1 MSVHFVGDTH
11 ALWARL
17 ASGMNSVQPVLLI
30 PALYCSPRLFEQQ
43 IPALWNFGP
52 VQIANHAMGDSIA
65 EIARQIL
72 ATAPPRF
79 ALAGLSMGGYTA
91 FEIMRQA
98 PERVT
103 RLALLD
109 TSARADTAAAAQ
121 GRRDSIRLVVEQGFD
136 SFLDQAWKIA
146 VAPGH
151 LNDAALRARYR
162 QIAWDV
168 GPERF
173 MRQQHAI
180 GQRPDSRPHLAA
192 IRCPTLV
199 LVGDEDVATPP
210 HLAEEIAAGIAGSQ
224 LVKVAGAG
232 HLTTI
237 ERPEAV
243 TRALV
248 DWLAAPS
255 DDDGGNRSGTQRE
268 R

>member
-1 MSVHFVGDTH
+1 MPS
-11 ALWARL
+11 A
-17 ASGMNSVQPVLLI
+17 QPVLLI

-65 EIARQIL
+65 DIARQIL
-72 ATAPPRF
+72 AAAPPRF

-109 TSARADTAAAAQ
+109 TSARADTAEAAQ
-121 GRRDSIRLVVEQGFD
+121 GRLVSIRLVAEHGFD
-136 SFLDQAWKIA
+136 RFLDQAWQIA
-146 VAPGH
+146 VAPAR
-151 LNDAALRARYR
+151 LNDAALRERYR

-173 MRQQHAI
+173 MRQQRAI
-180 GQRPDSRPHLAA
+180 GQRPDSRPQLGA

-199 LVGDEDVATPP
+199 LVGNEDVATPP

-224 LVKVAGAG
+224 LVKVADAG

-237 ERPEAV
+237 EQPEAV
-243 TRALV
+243 TQALV
-248 DWLAAPS
+248 DWLSAPS
-255 DDDGGNRSGTQRE
+255 DE
-268 R
+268 RIGETS